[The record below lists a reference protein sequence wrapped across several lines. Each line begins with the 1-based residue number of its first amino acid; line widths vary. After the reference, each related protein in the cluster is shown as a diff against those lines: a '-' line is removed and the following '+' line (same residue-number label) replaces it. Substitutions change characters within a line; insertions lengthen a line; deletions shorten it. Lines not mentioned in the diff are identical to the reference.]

1 MGGVMGEIFLSA
13 SVPDP
18 GEAHFDET
26 ANPFLIQF
34 AVRELVTVCLGRRR
48 IIWGGHPSITPMVH
62 AVCSEFG
69 MDFDAPVVL
78 YQSEYFRSRL
88 PKINDFFD
96 PIITPKIDGDRDASL
111 TLMRRTMLSRPI
123 EAAVF
128 IGGMEG
134 IFEEYNLCREL
145 QPDARIIALAAPGG
159 AASQLAKRLQNY
171 DQALRVD
178 FSRLFYQHLS
188 IQTDEP
194 RELPGEDR
202 PYLRPY

>member
-1 MGGVMGEIFLSA
+1 MKEIFLSA

-18 GEAHFDET
+18 SQTNFDET

-62 AVCSEFG
+62 TVCSEFG
-69 MDFDAPVVL
+69 MDFDAPVML
-78 YQSEYFRSRL
+78 YQSEYFRNRF
-88 PKINDFFD
+88 PETNNFFD
-96 PIITPKIDGDRDASL
+96 PVITPEVDGDKGASL

-123 EAAVF
+123 EAAIF
-128 IGGMEG
+128 IGGMGG
-134 IFEEYNLCREL
+134 IFEEHDLCREL
-145 QPDARIIALAAPGG
+145 QADARVIALAAPGG
-159 AASQLAKRLQNY
+159 AARQLAERLPNY

-178 FSRLFYQHLS
+178 FSRLFYQYLG

-194 RELPGEDR
+194 RELLGRDG
-202 PYLRPY
+202 PYTMSPY

>member
-1 MGGVMGEIFLSA
+1 MEDIFLSA

-18 GEAHFDET
+18 GRADFDQT

-78 YQSEYFRSRL
+78 YQSEYFRNRF
-88 PKINDFFD
+88 PQTNDFFD
-96 PIITPKIDGDRDASL
+96 PLIIPEVDGDKDASL

-134 IFEEYNLCREL
+134 IFEEYSLCREL
-145 QPDARIIALAAPGG
+145 QPNARVIALAAPGG
-159 AASQLAKRLQNY
+159 AARQLAQLLQNY

-178 FSRLFYQHLS
+178 FSRLFYQYLG
-188 IQTDEP
+188 IQTDES
-194 RELPGEDR
+194 RELLGNNR
-202 PYLRPY
+202 

>member
-1 MGGVMGEIFLSA
+1 MREIFLSA
-13 SVPDP
+13 SVPASGRAD
-18 GEAHFDET
+18 FDET

-69 MDFDAPVVL
+69 MEFDAPVVL
-78 YQSEYFRSRL
+78 YQSEYFRNRF
-88 PKINDFFD
+88 PKTNDFFD
-96 PIITPKIDGDRDASL
+96 PLITQEVDGDRDASL

-134 IFEEYNLCREL
+134 IFEEYDLCCEL
-145 QPDARIIALAAPGG
+145 QPNARVIALATPGG
-159 AASQLAKRLQNY
+159 ASRQLAERLQNF

-178 FSRLFYQHLS
+178 FSRLFYQCLG

-194 RELPGEDR
+194 RELLGDEGPPMR
-202 PYLRPY
+202 PY